1 MRNTIATVLQV
12 GGIIGLIVCAF
23 VWSTLAGCATIA
35 VVALVAGV
43 VLDPTVKL

>member
-1 MRNTIATVLQV
+1 MRNTIATVLQLV
-12 GGIIGLIVCAF
+12 GLIGLIVCAF

-35 VVALVAGV
+35 AVALVAGV